1 MENKNKKCSSEKHK
15 DSIAIYFCKECNIY
29 MCNKCENFHSELFQN
44 HHQYNLSNDISQIF
58 IEFCNEKNHLEKL
71 KYFCKTHNKLCCSSC
86 ITKIKDNENGQHTDC
101 DICHIKDIKEEK
113 KNKLKE
119 NIKYLEDLSIT
130 LQESI
135 NQLRL
140 IFEKINK
147 NKEELK
153 LKIQQIFTK
162 IRNVLNDR
170 EDELLLEADKE
181 FEEKYFKEDIIK
193 ESE

>member
-86 ITKIKDNENGQHTDC
+86 ITKIKDNENG
-101 DICHIKDIKEEK
+101 
-113 KNKLKE
+113 
-119 NIKYLEDLSIT
+119 
-130 LQESI
+130 
-135 NQLRL
+135 
-140 IFEKINK
+140 
-147 NKEELK
+147 
-153 LKIQQIFTK
+153 
-162 IRNVLNDR
+162 
-170 EDELLLEADKE
+170 
-181 FEEKYFKEDIIK
+181 
-193 ESE
+193 